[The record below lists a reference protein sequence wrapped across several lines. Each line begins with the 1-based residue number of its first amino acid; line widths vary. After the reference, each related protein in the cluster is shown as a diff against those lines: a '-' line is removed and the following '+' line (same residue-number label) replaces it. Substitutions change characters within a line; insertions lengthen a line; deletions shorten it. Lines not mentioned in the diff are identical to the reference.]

1 MDFWNVASSE
11 SSDVTVSNSFLETT
25 LLFVGNCNSGK
36 TSLILK
42 FLERDEVPKPTIGLD
57 YTFGRRSKASNVKQI
72 ANIWEVGGR
81 TLLTDLISLPITT
94 ETIG

>member
-57 YTFGRRSKASNVKQI
+57 YTFGRRSKASNVVTHIVHVVIVSQI
-72 ANIWEVGGR
+72 YTVCA
-81 TLLTDLISLPITT
+81 LLPFVY
-94 ETIG
+94 